1 MTNFIQNISQSI
13 RRKLG
18 YPEVTILVMGDDIP
32 ATRNR
37 VLLLRSYTSLRE
49 YIIDSCLIELPY
61 TEKFKFKPKQ
71 FLPFEG
77 LLYLI
82 DSTKEEMIK
91 HERNYFWEKIVW
103 AEETKNLPIAV
114 CAYNS
119 ELQGALSRGE
129 LIENLSLIRLT
140 DRLWNLFEISNEES
154 MLAVLKWLKQI
165 IHMGYVKSW
174 PEKERLIEK
183 IKPIKIQLPSEEEN
197 DK

>member
-18 YPEVTILVMGDDIP
+18 YPEVTVLVMGDDIP

-37 VLLLRSYTSLRE
+37 VLLLRSNTSLRE
-49 YIIDSCLIELPY
+49 YIIDSCLTELPY
-61 TEKFKFKPKQ
+61 SEKFRFKPKQ

-82 DSTKEEMIK
+82 DATKEEMIK

-103 AEETKNLPIAV
+103 AEETKNLPIAI

-140 DRLWNLFEISNEES
+140 DRLWNLFEISDENTMNE
-154 MLAVLKWLKQI
+154 VLKWMKQL

-174 PEKERLIEK
+174 ADKEKLLEK
-183 IKPIKIQLPSEEEN
+183 IKPIKIQIPSEEEN